1 MSYKMVK
8 GFLFLAATSV
18 FCARAEWAN
27 PELVDKVV
35 KGEVS
40 EARVSWWGFDKDD
53 STRFLQAAIK
63 SGVKK
68 LVVDK
73 QQSAWVSLPLFA
85 VSNQHIVF
93 EPGVMLLA
101 KRGAFKGRNDRL
113 LSVDEVQNVKITGYG
128 ATLRMWREDYAK
140 GAGYRRGEWRH
151 ALSVSGSRNVI
162 VEGLTLEDSG
172 GDGIYI
178 STAGVENSSRD
189 IVIRD
194 CVCNRNHRQGVSVIA
209 AKNLLIENCVFKNT
223 RGTAPQDGIDFE
235 PNNDGESFENCVV
248 RNCLSENNAGFGFE
262 LAMAHSRAATP
273 PCSIL
278 FENCKSVGDKCGVKV
293 RTRVKVSEGD
303 YPTGNITFRNC
314 AFEKTQYN
322 AVEIQQNPENG
333 LKLSFDK
340 CSFGEI
346 GCVDPAVP
354 LVVLH
359 SFYVDDPIPAMPD
372 FIDMSWPD
380 RSGRALNVY
389 DIPDSA
395 SLQGRKSS
403 ALLLPSTEGAQVVDN
418 VPGQFVECSPLKMRG
433 HVRLVAYADSAR
445 KVTLRGR
452 RAQVGQK
459 KRKFKATTVPVL
471 DADGR
476 AVAKLP
482 MPGYSETDMS
492 FQAPSAGFYSFNMDF
507 GPDAFVVIGTD
518 APLAVDCTRKGP
530 KMTPPCFIWSSGNLY
545 APIKKG
551 QTAEFRVR
559 GSAPSEKVAFWLTD
573 PDGKEIFR
581 NDAILY
587 WTLCNVSPEKNGVWK
602 LSFGKPSNLNFE
614 DFSVEVAGLRPF
626 LFFSSDKYWY
636 SE

>member
-1 MSYKMVK
+1 
-8 GFLFLAATSV
+8 
-18 FCARAEWAN
+18 
-27 PELVDKVV
+27 
-35 KGEVS
+35 
-40 EARVSWWGFDKDD
+40 
-53 STRFLQAAIK
+53 
-63 SGVKK
+63 VKK

-113 LSVDEVQNVKITGYG
+113 LSVDKVQNVKITGYG

-172 GDGIYI
+172 GDGVYI

-293 RTRVKVSEGD
+293 RTRVKASEGD
-303 YPTGNITFRNC
+303 YPTGNITFRSC
-314 AFEKTQYN
+314 AFERTQYN

-333 LKLSFDK
+333 LKLSFEK
-340 CSFGEI
+340 CSFRKI
-346 GCVDPAVP
+346 GCIDPDVP

-359 SFYVDDPIPAMPD
+359 SFYVDDPIPAMPT
-372 FIDMSWPD
+372 FADMRWPD
-380 RSGRALNVY
+380 RSGRALKACN
-389 DIPDSA
+389 IPNLA
-395 SLQGRKSS
+395 SLLGRKSP
-403 ALLLPSTEGAQVVDN
+403 ALLPPVTEGAQVVDN
-418 VPGQFVECSPLKMRG
+418 APGQFAECSPLKMRG
-433 HVRLVAYADSAR
+433 HVRFVAYADSAR
-445 KVTLRGR
+445 KVTVRGH
-452 RAQVGQK
+452 RAQVGPK

-471 DADGR
+471 DVEGHI
-476 AVAKLP
+476 VAKLS
-482 MPGYSETDMS
+482 MPGYCETDMS
-492 FQAPSAGFYSFNMDF
+492 FLAPSAGFYSFDMDF

-518 APLAVDCTRKGP
+518 APLAVDCTREGP
-530 KMTPPCFIWSSGNLY
+530 KMNPLCVISSSGNLY
-545 APIKKG
+545 APVKKG

-559 GSAPSEKVAFWLTD
+559 GSAPCEKVAFRLTD
-573 PDGKEIFR
+573 PDGKNVFR

-587 WTLCNVSPEKNGVWK
+587 GTQCNASPAKNGVWK
-602 LSFGKPSNLNFE
+602 LTFGEPSNLNFE

-626 LFFSSDKYWY
+626 LFLSPDKYWY